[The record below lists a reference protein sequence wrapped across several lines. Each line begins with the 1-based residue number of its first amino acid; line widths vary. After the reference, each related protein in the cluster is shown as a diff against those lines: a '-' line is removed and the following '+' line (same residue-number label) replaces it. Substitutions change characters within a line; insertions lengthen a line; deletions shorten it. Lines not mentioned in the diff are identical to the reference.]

1 MNMSLKDK
9 LMDDL
14 KSAMKDKDT
23 VRKNAVQMVRASVL
37 QVEKDNKITL
47 DDEGV
52 IEVIAKEVKKRKDVL
67 PEYEKSGRQQLIDE
81 LSREIE
87 VLMAYLPQQMSEEEI
102 EALVIDAIAQAEAKS
117 MKDIGK
123 VMAVI
128 MPKTKGRADGKVIN
142 QFVRK
147 HLS

>member
-1 MNMSLKDK
+1 MSLKDK

-52 IEVIAKEVKKRKDVL
+52 IEVVAKEVKKRKDVL
-67 PEYEKSGRQQLIDE
+67 PEYEKSGRQDLIDE
-81 LSREIE
+81 LTREIE
-87 VLMAYLPQQMSEEEI
+87 VLMVYLPQQMSEEEI
-102 EALVIDAIAQAEAKS
+102 EALVIDAIAQTEAKS

-128 MPKTKGRADGKVIN
+128 MPQTKGKADGKVIN
-142 QFVRK
+142 NFVKK

>member
-1 MNMSLKDK
+1 MSLKDK

-37 QVEKDNKITL
+37 QVEKDNKLTL

-52 IEVIAKEVKKRKDVL
+52 IEVVAKEVKKRKDVL
-67 PEYEKSGRQQLIDE
+67 PEYEKSGRQDLIDE
-81 LSREIE
+81 LTREIE
-87 VLMAYLPQQMSEEEI
+87 VLMVYLPQQMSEEEI
-102 EALVIDAIAQAEAKS
+102 EALVIDAIAQTEAKS

-128 MPKTKGRADGKVIN
+128 MPQTKGKADGKVIN
-142 QFVRK
+142 NFVKK

>member
-1 MNMSLKDK
+1 MSLKDK

-52 IEVIAKEVKKRKDVL
+52 IEVVAKEVKKRKDVL
-67 PEYEKSGRQQLIDE
+67 PEYEKSGRQDLIDE
-81 LSREIE
+81 LTREIE
-87 VLMAYLPQQMSEEEI
+87 VLMVYLPQQMSEEEI
-102 EALVIDAIAQAEAKS
+102 EALVIDAIAQTEAKS

-128 MPKTKGRADGKVIN
+128 MPQTKGKADGKVI
-142 QFVRK
+142 FFFYI
-147 HLS
+147 

>member
-1 MNMSLKDK
+1 MSLKDK

-37 QVEKDNKITL
+37 QVEKDNKVTL

-52 IEVIAKEVKKRKDVL
+52 IEVVAKEVKKRKDVL
-67 PEYEKSGRQQLIDE
+67 PEYEKSGRQDLVDE
-81 LSREIE
+81 LNREIE

-102 EALVIDAIAQAEAKS
+102 EALVVDAIAQAEAKS

>member
-1 MNMSLKDK
+1 MSLKDK

-37 QVEKDNKITL
+37 QVEKDNKVTL

-52 IEVIAKEVKKRKDVL
+52 IEVVAKEVKKRKDVL
-67 PEYEKSGRQQLIDE
+67 PEYEKSGRDDLISD
-81 LSREIE
+81 LKKEIE
-87 VLMAYLPQQMSEEEI
+87 VLMAYLPQQLSEDEVEKLVI
-102 EALVIDAIAQAEAKS
+102 EAIEETSAKT

-123 VMAVI
+123 VMSAI

-142 QFVRK
+142 QFVKK

>member
-1 MNMSLKDK
+1 MSLKDK

-52 IEVIAKEVKKRKDVL
+52 VEVVAKEVKKRKDVL
-67 PEYEKSGRQQLIDE
+67 PEYEKSGRQDLVDE
-81 LSREIE
+81 LNREIE

-102 EALVIDAIAQAEAKS
+102 EALVIDAIAQTEAKS

>member
-1 MNMSLKDK
+1 MSLKDK

-14 KSAMKDKDT
+14 KAAMKDKDT
-23 VRKNAVQMVRASVL
+23 IRKNAVQMVRASVL
-37 QVEKDNKITL
+37 QVEKDNKVTL

-52 IEVIAKEVKKRKDVL
+52 IEVVAKEVKKRKDVL
-67 PEYEKSGRQQLIDE
+67 PEYEKSGRQELIDE
-81 LSREIE
+81 LNKEIE
-87 VLMAYLPQQMSEEEI
+87 VLMAYLPEQMSEEEI
-102 EALVIDAIAQAEAKS
+102 EALVISAIEEAGAKS

-128 MPKTKGRADGKVIN
+128 MPRTKGKADGKTVN
-142 QFVRK
+142 QYVRK

>member
-1 MNMSLKDK
+1 MSLKDK

-52 IEVIAKEVKKRKDVL
+52 IEVVAKEVKKRKDVL
-67 PEYEKSGRQQLIDE
+67 PEYEKSGRQDLIDE
-81 LSREIE
+81 LTREIE

-102 EALVIDAIAQAEAKS
+102 EALVIDAIAQTEAKS

-128 MPKTKGRADGKVIN
+128 MPKTKGKADGKVIN
-142 QFVRK
+142 NFVKK

>member
-1 MNMSLKDK
+1 MSLKDK

-37 QVEKDNKITL
+37 QVEKDNKLTL

-52 IEVIAKEVKKRKDVL
+52 IEVVAKEVKKRKDVL
-67 PEYEKSGRQQLIDE
+67 PDYEKSGRQDLIEE
-81 LSREIE
+81 LTREIE
-87 VLMAYLPQQMSEEEI
+87 VLMVYLPQQMSEEEI
-102 EALVIDAIAQAEAKS
+102 EALVIDAIAQTEAKS

-128 MPKTKGRADGKVIN
+128 MPKTKGKADGKVIN
-142 QFVRK
+142 NFVKK

>member
-1 MNMSLKDK
+1 MSLKDK

-37 QVEKDNKITL
+37 QVEKDNKLTL

-52 IEVIAKEVKKRKDVL
+52 IEVVAKEVKKRKDVL
-67 PEYEKSGRQQLIDE
+67 PEYEKSGRQDLVDE
-81 LSREIE
+81 LAREIE
-87 VLMAYLPQQMSEEEI
+87 VLMVYLPQQMSEEEI
-102 EALVIDAIAQAEAKS
+102 EALVIDAIAQTEAKS

-128 MPKTKGRADGKVIN
+128 MPKTKGKADGKVIN
-142 QFVRK
+142 NFVKK